1 MTTSAPTTTKN
12 SRPWIW
18 VVVAFTVMLAF
29 WSVVVSIAVENLP
42 DSVPVATAAPPA
54 DAHD

>member
-18 VVVAFTVMLAF
+18 IVVALVVMVAF
-29 WSVVVSIAVENLP
+29 WSVVVTIAVKNQP
-42 DSVPVATAAPPA
+42 DSVPVARITPPA